1 MMTSSQL
8 LAGPYDVSPC
18 SMWSSAGRGGYTELW
33 SQSKDP
39 KIPVLGVGLQSF
51 LLQFEESIRNLDDIG
66 QADNHAKASAIL
78 TYYIGIYPFLSWNSG
93 VSCCRGSQG
102 EWMPYV

>member
-1 MMTSSQL
+1 MTSSQL
-8 LAGPYDVSPC
+8 LAGPYDVFLAACGRQQAAMDILSCGAKVRTHESP
-18 SMWSSAGRGGYTELW
+18 
-33 SQSKDP
+33 
-39 KIPVLGVGLQSF
+39 F
-51 LLQFEESIRNLDDIG
+51 LVFLFNLFPLQFEEDLRNFDDVG

-78 TYYIGIYPFLSWNSG
+78 TYYIGIYPVLSWNSG

>member
-8 LAGPYDVSPC
+8 LAGPYDVFAC
-18 SMWSSAGRGGYTELW
+18 SMWSSAGSSGYTELR

-39 KIPVLGVGLQSF
+39 RITIPVFLFNIF
-51 LLQFEESIRNLDDIG
+51 LLQFEESLHNFDVG

-78 TYYIGIYPFLSWNSG
+78 TYYMGIYPVLSWNGG
-93 VSCCRGSQG
+93 VSCRRGSQG